1 MVKVNELGLFI
12 QTKRKAAGINL
23 RSLAIVLNINPSY
36 MSDVEK
42 SRVEPPAGEV
52 LMQLAEVLNLT
63 DIEKEKLFDL
73 AASERKSN

>member
-1 MVKVNELGLFI
+1 MTKRLGLFI
-12 QTKRKAAGINL
+12 QNKRKLARINL
-23 RSLAIVLNINPSY
+23 KTLAIRLNLLPSY

-73 AASERKSN
+73 AATERKSN